1 MFIRGGFCWTSADKN
16 ELMSLLARAGARF
29 FPHKQ
34 HNTARGR
41 RGNGGKEGRGKRKRR
56 RELFAINCSNKNVL
70 KHGLFCWK
78 GSQCLDINRQRL
90 RMDQG
95 SSCTVALQTCA
106 QIPDR
111 LLCNLLWLAPSPEC
125 TTGLFLWPS
134 FNKTSFGF
142 NGNFCLNKEVQLLWP
157 LAVSVPGQWIGRHP
171 LTLSLSMSLF

>member
-1 MFIRGGFCWTSADKN
+1 MFIRGRFCWTSPDKN

-56 RELFAINCSNKNVL
+56 RELFAINCYNKNIS
-70 KHGLFCWK
+70 KHGLFYWK
-78 GSQCLDINRQRL
+78 GSQCLDINRQKVKDGPGL
-90 RMDQG
+90 LLHCG
-95 SSCTVALQTCA
+95 SADLYTDSWQ
-106 QIPDR
+106 
-111 LLCNLLWLAPSPEC
+111 LLHNLLWLAPSPEC
-125 TTGLFLWPS
+125 TTGLFLWLS

-157 LAVSVPGQWIGRHP
+157 LVGSVPGQWIGGHP
-171 LTLSLSMSLF
+171 LTLSVCMSLF